1 MEKQTNSTEKMPN
14 QNDAESEVQCNAMN
28 LLSTIF
34 SLRLSA
40 DEKKK
45 ILSEK
50 YNIAMTAELETN
62 LLELCNLGTAIE
74 RRGVEKGID
83 IGKLELTAMLCERE
97 RITAEQAAKDLKMT
111 VEEFTQKMNQLPE
124 SC

>member
-1 MEKQTNSTEKMPN
+1 MEKQTDFTETTSN
-14 QNDAESEVQCNAMN
+14 RNDAESEAQCNAMN

-45 ILSEK
+45 ILSKK

-62 LLELCNLGTAIE
+62 MLELCNLGTTIE

-83 IGKLELTAMLCERE
+83 IGKLKLTAMLCKRE
-97 RITAEQAAKDLKMT
+97 RITAEQAGKDLNMT
-111 VEEFTQKMNQLPE
+111 VEEFIWKMNQLPE